1 MMNELEVLK
10 YIDSVNIELVNANEQ
25 LTTINYY
32 LEKQKNDKNIFA
44 IEKEFCE
51 KRIKHLEISLKNA
64 MEFVALYF
72 NKGEEWAKM
81 FNEYIIDI
89 VEIYNI
95 NNEYQDDDDTT
106 YRELK
111 KAYRTLKNGSEKND

>member
-1 MMNELEVLK
+1 MNELQVLK
-10 YIDSVNIELVNANEQ
+10 YIDSTNIELVDTNEQ
-25 LTTINYY
+25 LTKINYY
-32 LEKQKNDKNIFA
+32 LEKEDNNKDFLS

-51 KRIKHLEISLKNA
+51 KRIKCLEISLKNA
-64 MEFVALYF
+64 MEFIAIYF

-81 FNEYIIDI
+81 FNKYIVDI

-95 NNEYQDDDDTT
+95 NNEYPNDDDTT

-111 KAYRTLKNGSEKND
+111 KAYRTLKNGGEK